1 MELNI
6 KKPPRDWDWALEPT
20 DLFISTFLFSAE
32 RIRRRGFSQNCG
44 APLGTPRMST
54 MAPRWSA
61 LQLLGGAAAGKMT
74 GSELRSCNSS
84 ALAAQRCGLGE
95 VEELL
100 ALAPTLSRLTQLR
113 LKYEMLAERKTKL
126 KMKICHA

>member
-1 MELNI
+1 
-6 KKPPRDWDWALEPT
+6 
-20 DLFISTFLFSAE
+20 
-32 RIRRRGFSQNCG
+32 
-44 APLGTPRMST
+44 

-84 ALAAQRCGLGE
+84 ALAAQRWGLGE

-113 LKYEMLAERKTKL
+113 LRYEMLAGMKTKL